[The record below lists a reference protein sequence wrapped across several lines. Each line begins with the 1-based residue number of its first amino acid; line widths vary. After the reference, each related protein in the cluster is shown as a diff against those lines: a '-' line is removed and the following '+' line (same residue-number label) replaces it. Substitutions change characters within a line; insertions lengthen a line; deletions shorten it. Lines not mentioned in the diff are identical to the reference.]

1 MSARESV
8 IMETRGFFPNRRGQR
23 LFFCAHGNTQDGVGW
38 IFCNPFLE
46 EKTFTHS
53 VYVALARQL
62 AAEGQFVMRFDF
74 TGDGDSEGDL
84 STIGL
89 GDWVNDVVDA
99 SAYAREAFGLTR
111 PRLFGLRLGAGVAL
125 LSAAA
130 VRAIQV
136 LAWEPIVRGATYFQE
151 CLMFNV
157 TTQLATY
164 KRVREDRKVLR
175 ERIGRG
181 QTVNILGHEIGKA
194 MTESIEAFVLA
205 DVVSASGCPVDI
217 VTVLKSDAASPNQE
231 LQVLGGRSG
240 VTVLG
245 RRAVPFWQEPKI
257 VEAPPAALWEASR
270 RALERRFVSVSG
282 AAL

>member
-1 MSARESV
+1 MSARETV
-8 IMETRGFFPNRRGQR
+8 LMEKRGFFPNRRGQR
-23 LFFCAHGNTQDGVGW
+23 LFFCAHGNTQNGVGW

-53 VYVALARQL
+53 VYVALARRL
-62 AAEGQFVMRFDF
+62 AAEGHFVMRFDF

-84 STIGL
+84 SAIGL
-89 GDWVNDVVDA
+89 GDWVDDVVDA
-99 SAYAREAFGLTR
+99 SAYARDAFGLTQ

-125 LSAAA
+125 LAAAA
-130 VRAIQV
+130 VRAVQV
-136 LAWEPIVRGATYFQE
+136 LAWEPIARGATYFQE

-164 KRVREDRKVLR
+164 KRVREDRKALR
-175 ERIGRG
+175 ERLGRG

-205 DVVSASGCPVDI
+205 DAISVCGCPVDI
-217 VTVLKSDAASPNQE
+217 VTVLKSDAASPSQD
-231 LQVLGGRSG
+231 LQALASQPG
-240 VTVLG
+240 VTVRG
-245 RRAVPFWQEPKI
+245 QRAVPFWLEPKI

-270 RALERRFVSVSG
+270 HALERRLTNAFGTAS
-282 AAL
+282 